1 MGLSCFLWTRKDRR
15 MALCG
20 IFQTQSL
27 HCWELSV
34 GMCPFI
40 GHLTGSIQKR
50 DILRLTVLCECIRA
64 HVSVHSRLAF
74 NIGCLPWLLSALFP
88 LRQDLLLSLELA
100 DSARLTASSQH
111 WNHRPALLYQLVHGE
126 WESELRFLCLYGQWS
141 HLPNP
146 KADSSKSD
154 IHLQDYMGAIK
165 NPDA

>member
-1 MGLSCFLWTRKDRR
+1 MYCIRWGSAVFFGQEKTGEWHFAESSKPRAYTVES
-15 MALCG
+15 
-20 IFQTQSL
+20 FQLGCVHS
-27 HCWELSV
+27 S
-34 GMCPFI
+34 

-100 DSARLTASSQH
+100 DSARLTAPSQH

-141 HLPNP
+141 HFLNP
-146 KADSSKSD
+146 KADS
-154 IHLQDYMGAIK
+154 
-165 NPDA
+165 